1 MDATIRPN
9 GVRAS
14 ASECYLP
21 RAYPDRLRVETETI
35 AHRILFEGRRA
46 VGVEVVGPGGRER
59 IEAGEVI
66 VSLGAVGSP
75 HLLTLSGVG
84 PAAALQRLGVPVVHD
99 APGVGANLQDH
110 LEVYVQHECLEPV
123 SLYPYAALWGFGPE
137 PLRRYLYRHPTVAA
151 MSGAQWIMK
160 GRGIAASNHFEVGG
174 FIRTTT
180 EMPHPDVQYHF
191 IPACVD
197 GQLDIISTHGYQAHV
212 GTMRPTSR
220 GSITITSPDI
230 SVSPEIDPQ
239 FLMTEDDIVD
249 MRRAVRHT
257 VHILSQPA
265 LDPFRGPR
273 LGGLTD
279 ATIADDGALDDWI
292 RSKSHSAY
300 HLCSTCA
307 MGDVVD
313 GEGRVQGT
321 ENLRVVDASI
331 MPDLASGNLNAPTI
345 MMAEKIADAI
355 RGRRL
360 PPSSA
365 EWVQPTQAVP
375 EV

>member
-1 MDATIRPN
+1 M
-9 GVRAS
+9 G
-14 ASECYLP
+14 
-21 RAYPDRLRVETETI
+21 
-35 AHRILFEGRRA
+35 
-46 VGVEVVGPGGRER
+46 
-59 IEAGEVI
+59 
-66 VSLGAVGSP
+66 
-75 HLLTLSGVG
+75 
-84 PAAALQRLGVPVVHD
+84 
-99 APGVGANLQDH
+99 
-110 LEVYVQHECLEPV
+110 
-123 SLYPYAALWGFGPE
+123 
-137 PLRRYLYRHPTVAA
+137 
-151 MSGAQWIMK
+151 
-160 GRGIAASNHFEVGG
+160 
-174 FIRTTT
+174 
-180 EMPHPDVQYHF
+180 
-191 IPACVD
+191 
-197 GQLDIISTHGYQAHV
+197 
-212 GTMRPTSR
+212 
-220 GSITITSPDI
+220 
-230 SVSPEIDPQ
+230 
-239 FLMTEDDIVD
+239 MTEDDIVD

-292 RSKSHSAY
+292 RNKSHSAY

-331 MPDLASGNLNAPTI
+331 MPDLTSGNLNAPTI

-355 RGRRL
+355 RGRQL